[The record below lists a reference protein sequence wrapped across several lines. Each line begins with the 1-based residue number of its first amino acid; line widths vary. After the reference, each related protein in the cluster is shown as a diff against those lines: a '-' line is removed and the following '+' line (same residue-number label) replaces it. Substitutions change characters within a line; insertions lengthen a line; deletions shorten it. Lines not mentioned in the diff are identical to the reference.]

1 MDPWNFPGQNT
12 EVGSLSLLQGIFPSQ
27 GSNPGFPHCMRD
39 HYNSCMCGWH
49 CSEGSPS
56 TEFPTWSLVAKGVW
70 VAAAEASGVLLGWPR
85 ALKDAQHSDVRV
97 LGNNGKP
104 SGAWQLHHSPWAA
117 GDGSLGTPAAMFLSK
132 KSGHGPQK
140 TGQKVMVMGSL

>member
-1 MDPWNFPGQNT
+1 M
-12 EVGSLSLLQGIFPSQ
+12 
-27 GSNPGFPHCMRD
+27 
-39 HYNSCMCGWH
+39 
-49 CSEGSPS
+49 
-56 TEFPTWSLVAKGVW
+56 
-70 VAAAEASGVLLGWPR
+70 LLGWPR

-117 GDGSLGTPAAMFLSK
+117 GDGSLGTLAAMFLSK

-140 TGQKVMVMGSL
+140 TGQEVMVMGSL